1 MLCQNV
7 WHSTRLSYNCQHY
20 GRGLGKVPAG
30 KSSLSGADGIPREL
44 EPWRRRRRQ
53 PQPRGVR
60 PAMVGS
66 RARGVCASGLRKCFK
81 THFKRNFSRV
91 ILKHELKPS

>member
-7 WHSTRLSYNCQHY
+7 WHSTRLSYNFQHY

-44 EPWRRRRRQ
+44 EYKYRGAGAGASHSPAASA
-53 PQPRGVR
+53 PRWWAPG
-60 PAMVGS
+60 PAVY
-66 RARGVCASGLRKCFK
+66 VP
-81 THFKRNFSRV
+81 V
-91 ILKHELKPS
+91 V